1 MSSSSSS
8 GGGRKSRIST
18 NTGGISVP
26 SPWSRSV
33 DSMANPKV
41 SDREVDAAS
50 IKVLLDKR
58 DEARKTKKYSIAD
71 SCAAELQ
78 SLGICYHDDSK
89 QWYTKRVSEG
99 EAADQGGVQA
109 QEESSNGRKTKRQ
122 ERNRRQAEKNKKAK
136 KTTKGDGEGEEGGHD
151 E

>member
-1 MSSSSSS
+1 
-8 GGGRKSRIST
+8 
-18 NTGGISVP
+18 
-26 SPWSRSV
+26 V
-33 DSMANPKV
+33 DSITNPKV

-50 IKVLLDKR
+50 IEILLDKR

-71 SCAAELQ
+71 SCAVELQ

-99 EAADQGGVQA
+99 DAADQGGVHA

-136 KTTKGDGEGEEGGHD
+136 KKTTKGDEEEEGRR
-151 E
+151 EP